1 MPMPHLSVAFRS
13 CRLGLLASLFVT
25 TGFAQQ
31 EAPAAEG
38 QAPVAAPNPYRLA
51 PFEPAFPVVLEYP
64 PQTGLEYVRTRR
76 QILERLAAN
85 LQGNVR
91 RDAWLSAIEFWR
103 RAPEDGVDP
112 LVAAMDRA
120 FGKKGLDDVVKNCVE
135 AMGAMGDPRFDQ
147 ALRRA
152 LQHANPVVQQ
162 AAFQALAMVGTP
174 ATVRDLA
181 AAFARMDGRAR
192 AAYVRAVRTRLPREE
207 AVVLLRDLVMSGLGV
222 AVRDLALKE
231 ALQLPAADAAAVL
244 GGRWDEA
251 VGEYKAILA
260 GVLHAAGDTR
270 GTTWLLESL
279 GGEDLERMQFAVRHA
294 THGTLGD
301 LRDRLFALSS
311 HPRADIRLE
320 LAKSLARVQ
329 GDDVADVY
337 ELLIGPDETID
348 TRNLAMRELTRRGR
362 PKAVDALLAEVPT
375 ASGTRLQQL
384 LSQLAASGDGRAVP
398 ILVERFEQAPDG
410 ESRPFLQALSQNQSE
425 AAAVALMAIFRG
437 PEKVVGRGSQ
447 GVLTTRNYVPT
458 LMLNLR
464 GPERA
469 VLAGFLALPK
479 SEWRFRAP
487 MLPTLAGI
495 ASDRGEKDRE
505 LQLAMVEPLRQIL
518 FDREELPQM
527 RVLALNMLA
536 RRWLTIDEVL
546 RLRNTH
552 RDEEPGLRA
561 LFADFLNDLF

>member
-1 MPMPHLSVAFRS
+1 MGVGA
-13 CRLGLLASLFVT
+13 GAVT
-25 TGFAQQ
+25 
-31 EAPAAEG
+31 
-38 QAPVAAPNPYRLA
+38 APNPYRLA
-51 PFEPAFPVVLEYP
+51 PFESEFPVALDYP
-64 PQTGLEYVRTRR
+64 PQLGLEYVRTRR

-91 RDAWLSAIEFWR
+91 RDAWLLATEFWR
-103 RAPEDGVDP
+103 RAPEDGVDA

-120 FGKKGLDDVVKNCVE
+120 FGKQGLDDVVKNCVE
-135 AMGAMGDPRFDQ
+135 AMAAMGDARLDP

-152 LQHANPVVQQ
+152 LQHPNPVVQQ
-162 AAFQALAMVGTP
+162 AAFQALATVGAP

-181 AAFARMDGRAR
+181 SAFGKMDGRAR
-192 AAYVRAVRTRLPREE
+192 AAYVRAVRLRLPRDE
-207 AVVLLRDLVMSGLGV
+207 AIVLLREIVMSGHGI

-244 GGRWDEA
+244 GGRWSEA
-251 VGEYKAILA
+251 VGEFKAILA

-270 GTTWLLESL
+270 GTAWLQESFA
-279 GGEDLERMQFAVRHA
+279 GEDLERMQFAVKHA
-294 THGTLGD
+294 TIGELGD
-301 LRDRLFALSS
+301 LRDGLFALAT
-311 HPRADIRLE
+311 HPRADIRYE
-320 LAKSLARVQ
+320 VARSLARST

-348 TRNLAMRELTRRGR
+348 TRNLAMRELSRRGR
-362 PKAVDALLAEVPT
+362 TKAVEALLAEVPT
-375 ASGTRLQQL
+375 ASGTRLQQV

-398 ILVERFEQAPDG
+398 VLVERFGQAPDG

-425 AAAVALMAIFRG
+425 AAVAALMAIYRG

-458 LMLNLR
+458 LLLNLR

-469 VLAGFLALPK
+469 VLAAFLDLPR
-479 SEWRFRAP
+479 SDWRFRAP
-487 MLPTLAGI
+487 LLPTLAGI
-495 ASDRGEKDRE
+495 ASDRSDAE
-505 LQLAMVEPLRQIL
+505 LQAAMVEPLRRIL

-527 RVLALNMLA
+527 RVLALNLLA

-546 RLRNTH
+546 RLRNAH
-552 RDEEPGLRA
+552 RDEAPALRA
-561 LFADFLNDLF
+561 FLADFLNDMF